1 MPTTAQLANIV
12 ISGTLT
18 GTVYGLM
25 ALGLS
30 AIFGVIRLVNFAHGE
45 LMTLAMY
52 AAVVAFQGLA
62 LDPFVTMVG
71 AAAAFAGIGYV
82 IQRAFI
88 NRFSSSRAVAIM
100 GPCCCSRMMLV
111 VNALITPSLRVR
123 VLESSKTTINKLSPS
138 TMSDIKARPTGIRS
152 VKTLQGKC
160 NITRLILSNHDPISH
175 RAQRQRTRWIAANMA
190 TSRYPTSSG
199 TRIKSSSG

>member
-1 MPTTAQLANIV
+1 MCCAITSLPFSRTRSHA
-12 ISGTLT
+12 
-18 GTVYGLM
+18 
-25 ALGLS
+25 AL
-30 AIFGVIRLVNFAHGE
+30 
-45 LMTLAMY
+45 
-52 AAVVAFQGLA
+52 
-62 LDPFVTMVG
+62 
-71 AAAAFAGIGYV
+71 
-82 IQRAFI
+82 AFI

-175 RAQRQRTRWIAANMA
+175 RAQRQRTRSIAAN
-190 TSRYPTSSG
+190 TSSRYPTSSG
-199 TRIKSSSG
+199 TRIKSSVRLKES